1 MRNQPDES
9 GLKKESAAMRQIPKI
24 ILIVLMM
31 VLCGQSAMAEETEYR
46 VGEGDVLRV
55 MVYDNPDL
63 NTTTRVSGK
72 GSILFPLVGEIAI
85 NGLTISEVAQKIAG
99 RLSNGFILNPQVS
112 VFVEN
117 FGSQKATIM
126 GEVKLP
132 GLYEL
137 SGVTTLMELISKA
150 GGLTDDAGEMVTIRR
165 KNPGKQD
172 EMITINLKNLMEKNE
187 AGPKPTILGG
197 DSVIVSKAG
206 LFYVTG
212 QVHKPAAYKYE
223 NGTSVIKAVTMA
235 GGFTELASKKRIQII
250 RLVKG
255 EEKVLERVPLHTPVQ
270 RDDVIMVPESFF

>member
-1 MRNQPDES
+1 
-9 GLKKESAAMRQIPKI
+9 MRQISKLV
-24 ILIVLMM
+24 LIVLVM
-31 VLCGQSAMAEETEYR
+31 VLCRQSATAEEMEYR

-85 NGLTISEVAQKIAG
+85 NGLTISEVAQKVAG

-112 VFVEN
+112 VFVET

-150 GGLTDDAGEMVTIRR
+150 GGLTDDAGDMVTIRR
-165 KNPGKQD
+165 KNPSGNQD
-172 EMITINLKNLMEKNE
+172 EIITINLKNLMEKNE

-197 DSVIVSKAG
+197 DSVIVVKAG

-223 NGTSVIKAVTMA
+223 YGTSVIKAVTMA

-270 RDDVIMVPESFF
+270 PDDVIMVPESFF

>member
-1 MRNQPDES
+1 
-9 GLKKESAAMRQIPKI
+9 MRQIPKI

-31 VLCGQSAMAEETEYR
+31 VLCGQSAMAEEMEYR